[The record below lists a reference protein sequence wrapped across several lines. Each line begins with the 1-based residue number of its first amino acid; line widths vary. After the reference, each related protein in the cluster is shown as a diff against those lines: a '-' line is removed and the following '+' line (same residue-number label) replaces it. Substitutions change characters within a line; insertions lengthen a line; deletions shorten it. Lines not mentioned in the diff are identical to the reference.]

1 MFRRIAVSRLHL
13 PDGTVRCNQVI
24 ELENGKVVSFYALTE
39 ELPYTE
45 WLGGDFVLSEDSTE
59 LTESTSTLI

>member
-45 WLGGDFVLSEDSTE
+45 WLGGDFVLSEDSTV
-59 LTESTSTLI
+59 LTGTASTLI